1 MWQGIMRKE
10 WVVKSFHYMIINL
23 GSVYIILKS
32 WMALLLGAFTKGAIK
47 ENNNF
52 FGTKSLQ
59 PTLERNSSN
68 FSYIS
73 FLDVNFKNLTI
84 EFHVPYVFNM
94 HIILTIRSIHL
105 FFIHNFRSQKLKILT
120 FV

>member
-47 ENNNF
+47 ENNN
-52 FGTKSLQ
+52 
-59 PTLERNSSN
+59 
-68 FSYIS
+68 
-73 FLDVNFKNLTI
+73 
-84 EFHVPYVFNM
+84 
-94 HIILTIRSIHL
+94 
-105 FFIHNFRSQKLKILT
+105 
-120 FV
+120 

>member
-73 FLDVNFKNLTI
+73 FLDVNFENLTI
-84 EFHVPYVFNM
+84 EFHVPYVLNIYIKFHSN
-94 HIILTIRSIHL
+94 
-105 FFIHNFRSQKLKILT
+105 
-120 FV
+120 